1 MIDNKLQ
8 NFINKSIDRFW
19 DKYGDDYIEHIKNIN
34 EITDGDYSSEDIF
47 GGVFKYIINVKN
59 EDPLDYIS
67 LYDLSQRFYSE
78 GIHTILENSGW
89 VEIYYKLDRF
99 IGTNWFNDIKW
110 VGNTPFLMCD
120 NWSELSTLFEI
131 DDQNAVEN
139 ILGEDWAELYDMY
152 GIDFSD
158 EIIDNL
164 DEKSIQH
171 IKDYIKEGNFIGEEL
186 NYEPDGYDSN
196 ILTEEMVDDTDTILQ
211 LINEEDIFDELKG
224 ELENFYRWAY
234 NSAAEDELF
243 NQIKDSIEGV
253 LGSTGKWEEIKKG
266 DKSNHVLIFDISSIF
281 MNFNDRFLECEGNL
295 PEEEYGSFLEIISK
309 TLYCEDDKLSGP
321 NMDYFY
327 PDSSKVSEHLNHN
340 VIGNL

>member
-1 MIDNKLQ
+1 MVDSKLQ
-8 NFINKSIDRFW
+8 NFINKSIERFSGR
-19 DKYGDDYIEHIKNIN
+19 YGDDYIEHIKNID
-34 EITDGDYSSEDIF
+34 EITDGDYPSEVIF
-47 GGVFKYIINVKN
+47 GSVFYYIINVKN

-67 LYDLSQRFYSE
+67 LYDLSQRFYAE
-78 GIHTILENSGW
+78 DITKILEFSGW
-89 VEIYYKLDRF
+89 LEIYYKLDRF

-110 VGNTPFLMCD
+110 AGNTPFLICD
-120 NWSELSTLFEI
+120 NWSELSDLFEI

-139 ILGEDWAELYDMY
+139 ILGEDWSELYDMY

-164 DEKSIQH
+164 DEESIQH

-186 NYEPDGYDSN
+186 NYVPDGYDSTL
-196 ILTEEMVDDTDTILQ
+196 LTEEMVDDTDTILQ

-234 NSAAEDELF
+234 NTAAEDELF
-243 NQIKDSIEGV
+243 NEIKYSIEGL

-266 DKSNHVLIFDISSIF
+266 DKTNHVLIFDISSIF
-281 MNFNDRFLECEGNL
+281 MGFNDRFLVCEGSF
-295 PEEEYGSFLEIISK
+295 PEEEYGSFLEVISK
-309 TLYCEDDKLSGP
+309 TLNCEGEKLSGP
-321 NMDYFY
+321 NIGYFY
-327 PDSSKVSEHLNHN
+327 PDSSKVSENLNDN